1 MATIETLGEI
11 RGKYNFW
18 NEKERPYYEALSEAI
33 RVLNAQKD
41 KHHYAKIV
49 RCGECKWWDKRD
61 DSPYGYCHA
70 CKHGHYS
77 EHWEISIYR
86 LYKADWF
93 CADGEWEV
101 QE

>member
-33 RVLNAQKD
+33 RILNAQND
-41 KHHYAKIV
+41 KCHYTKIV
-49 RCGECKWWDKRD
+49 RCGECKHHELSGGSHMCRQLGMLSVD
-61 DSPYGYCHA
+61 P
-70 CKHGHYS
+70 
-77 EHWEISIYR
+77 
-86 LYKADWF
+86 DWF
-93 CADGEWEV
+93 CADGERKA